1 MESRY
6 PCAGKP
12 QGRGAVSRFD
22 RYIFSQLLGVFGFFS
37 LILVSVYWIN
47 RAVGLFDTLIGDG
60 QTALVFVEF
69 SLLAL
74 PNVIGLVL
82 PISAFAA
89 AVYVANRLT
98 QDSEL
103 VVMQATGFSAFRLAR
118 PVLYFGLSVTA
129 MMLVLAHVLVPASQS
144 ELVKRSTEVSQNV
157 SARFLRDGQFTHPA
171 PGITLYIRELAQSGE
186 LLDMF
191 LADDRDPDLRNTYTA
206 RKALFARTETGPK
219 LVMFDGMVQ
228 TLAKEGARLSV
239 TRFVDFTYDLG
250 GLVEDDAPQSRG
262 VGEIPTAE
270 LLMESPALL
279 AETGV
284 DAQTLREA
292 AHSRFAQPFLATAA
306 ALIGF
311 SALLVGAFSRFGL
324 WRQIIVAI
332 VLLIVVQ
339 VISTYSSG
347 LALLYPRGWTT
358 LYAAPIVG
366 TIFAAAL
373 LWLSQRARHLKRRPP
388 AGLPA

>member
-1 MESRY
+1 M
-6 PCAGKP
+6 
-12 QGRGAVSRFD
+12 SRFD

-89 AVYVANRLT
+89 TVYVANRLT

-191 LADDRDPDLRNTYTA
+191 LSDDRDPDLRNTYTA

-219 LVMFDGMVQ
+219 LIMFDGMVQ
-228 TLAKEGARLSV
+228 SLAKEGERLSV

-250 GLVEDDAPQSRG
+250 GLVEEATHQSRG
-262 VGEIPTAE
+262 VGEISTGE
-270 LLMESPALL
+270 LLAESAAVLT
-279 AETGV
+279 ETGV
-284 DAQTLREA
+284 DVKTLREA

-332 VLLIVVQ
+332 ALLIVVQ
-339 VISTYSSG
+339 VLSTYSSG
-347 LALLYPRGWTT
+347 LALAYPRGWMS
-358 LYAAPIVG
+358 LYLAPIVG
-366 TIFAAAL
+366 SGLAAGL
-373 LWLSQRARHLKRRPP
+373 LWLSQRARHLKRPSLES
-388 AGLPA
+388 LPA

>member
-1 MESRY
+1 M
-6 PCAGKP
+6 
-12 QGRGAVSRFD
+12 SRFD

-250 GLVEDDAPQSRG
+250 GLVEDDALQSRG

-270 LLMESPALL
+270 LLAESPALL
-279 AETGV
+279 AEAGV
-284 DAQTLREA
+284 DVQTLREA
-292 AHSRFAQPFLATAA
+292 AHSRIAQPFLATAA

-373 LWLSQRARHLKRRPP
+373 LWLSQRARHLKRRPL

>member
-1 MESRY
+1 M
-6 PCAGKP
+6 
-12 QGRGAVSRFD
+12 SRFD
-22 RYIFSQLLGVFGFFS
+22 RYIFSHLLGVFGFFS

-47 RAVGLFDTLIGDG
+47 RAVGLFDSLIGDG
-60 QTALVFVEF
+60 QTALVFLEF

-74 PNVIGLVL
+74 PSVIGLVL

-89 AVYVANRLT
+89 AVYVANRLA

-103 VVMQATGFSAFRLAR
+103 VVMQATGMSAFRLAR

-129 MMLVLAHVLVPASQS
+129 MMLILDNYLVPASQS
-144 ELVKRSTEVSQNV
+144 ELARRTREVSQNV

-191 LADDRDPDLRNTYTA
+191 LADDRDAGLRNTYTA

-228 TLAKEGARLSV
+228 SLTQDGARLSV

-250 GLVEDDAPQSRG
+250 GLIEEKSGVSRG
-262 VGEIPTAE
+262 IGEIATAE
-270 LLMESPALL
+270 LLSESPSVM
-279 AETGV
+279 AETGA
-284 DAQTLREA
+284 DAPTLREA
-292 AHSRFAQPFLATAA
+292 AHSRFSQPFLAVAA
-306 ALIGF
+306 GLIGF

-324 WRQIIVAI
+324 WRQIMVAI
-332 VLLIVVQ
+332 VLLILVQ
-339 VISTYSSG
+339 VLSTFSSG
-347 LALLYPRGWTT
+347 WALAHPLGWIT
-358 LYAAPIVG
+358 LYSAPLVG
-366 TIFAAAL
+366 TGFAAFL
-373 LWLSQRARHLKRRPP
+373 LWLSQRSRRLKPRAA
-388 AGLPA
+388 AGLAG